1 MDMKNI
7 ILGVVALLLI
17 GGGIY
22 FLMNQ
27 TSDTVVIVE
36 ENPEVLPVEANEGIG
51 DGAEPLNEVIA
62 AQRGPESIIGTS
74 VSGADITAYHF
85 GTGASEILFVGGTH
99 GNNAPSTEDVAK
111 QLVTYLAE
119 NSAMVPSEV
128 SVTVIPSLN
137 PDGAAKTGTAGRFN
151 NNNVD
156 LNRNFDCEWSA
167 TAVWRDQEVSGG
179 SRPFSEPEAQALR
192 AYVNTYNPVAAVVWF
207 ASEGK
212 VYPSACSGT
221 PSSESVSLAAT
232 FANAAGYA
240 VGAKFDAYTITGD
253 MVNWMAQQN
262 IPAVSVLLT
271 SRDNAEWTKNKAGIE
286 AVLSEYAN

>member
-1 MDMKNI
+1 MKNI

-36 ENPEVLPVEANEGIG
+36 ENPEVLPVEPDGGIG

-62 AQRGPESIIGTS
+62 EQRGPESVIGTS
-74 VSGADITAYHF
+74 VGGADITAYHF
-85 GTGASEILFVGGTH
+85 GTGANEILFVGGTH
-99 GNNAPSTEDVAK
+99 GSDAPSTGDVAE

-119 NSAMVPSEV
+119 NPSVVPSEV

-156 LNRNFDCEWSA
+156 LNRNFDCEWSE
-167 TAVWRDQEVSGG
+167 TAVWRQQEVSGG
-179 SRPFSEPEAQALR
+179 SKPFSEPEAAALR
-192 AYVNTYNPVAAVVWF
+192 DYVDTYSPNAAVVWF

-212 VYPSACSGT
+212 VYPSACATT
-221 PSSESVSLAAT
+221 PSNASVQLAA
-232 FANAAGYA
+232 AYASAAGYPA
-240 VGAKFDAYTITGD
+240 EAEFDAYAITGD
-253 MVNWMAQQN
+253 MVNWMAKEGV
-262 IPAVSVLLT
+262 PAISVLLT
-271 SRDNAEWTKNKAGIE
+271 DRTNTEWTKNEAGVM
-286 AVLSEYAN
+286 AVLAQYAN